1 MPENERILLSQ
12 KRSDTLMKF
21 NDYIK
26 KVNPSSPDDIRKVNF
41 ISEVL
46 AELSIN
52 ENVYEKALKSS
63 DDKILQ
69 LHLVYATDS
78 CVNNNYFDIGLLA
91 MEEDTDIQVVFN
103 C

>member
-21 NDYIK
+21 NNYIK

-41 ISEVL
+41 TSEVL

-52 ENVYEKALKSS
+52 EKDYEKALKSS
-63 DDKILQ
+63 DDKNLQ
-69 LHLVYATDS
+69 LHLVYPPDS

-91 MEEDTDIQVVFN
+91 LEADTEIQLVFN